1 MSTDSGPTV
10 TRIALSIGASFLI
23 MNLATF
29 VAYGSLSLLAGL
41 EPPADGSSGQFFVS
55 VLVVKLGM
63 AIAFVAFYYVARQ
76 VWSTRWMLYAV
87 IWWATFAIIEIGQA
101 IAPNY
106 SWMDAIGGIVAEA
119 IYFPLAA
126 VVTQRLLRT
135 DKAMNASA

>member
-1 MSTDSGPTV
+1 M
-10 TRIALSIGASFLI
+10 RIALSIGAAFLI

-29 VAYGSLSLLAGL
+29 VAYGSLALLVGL
-41 EPPADGSSGQFFVS
+41 EPPADGSPGQFFAS

-63 AIAFVAFYYVARQ
+63 AIAFVALYYVARE
-76 VWSTRWMLYAV
+76 VWSTRWMLYAA
-87 IWWATFAIIEIGQA
+87 IWWATFAIIEMGQA

-106 SWMDAIGGIVAEA
+106 SWLDALGGIAAEA

-126 VVTQRLLRT
+126 VVTRRLLGT

>member
-10 TRIALSIGASFLI
+10 TRIALSIGAAFLI

-29 VAYGSLSLLAGL
+29 VAYGSLSVLAGL
-41 EPPADGSSGQFFVS
+41 EPPVDGSPGQLFAS

-126 VVTQRLLRT
+126 LVTQRLLGT
-135 DKAMNASA
+135 NKAMNASA